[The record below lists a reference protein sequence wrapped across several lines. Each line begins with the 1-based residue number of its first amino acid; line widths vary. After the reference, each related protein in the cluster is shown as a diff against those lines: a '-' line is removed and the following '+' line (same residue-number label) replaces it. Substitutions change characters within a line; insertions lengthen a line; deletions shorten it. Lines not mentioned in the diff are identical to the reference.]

1 MSPHSVNRNALT
13 AFLSL
18 RVLTVLVLLAP
29 LTAGL
34 APAADVHDAGT
45 IPTGAGFSLSLVQP
59 AVALYPT
66 AARLEASGLP
76 AFARHARRDPAV
88 IVGPYAAIDEAEA
101 VQRRLAGSGLRARL
115 LVDESVRRARGFDA
129 VPARGAA
136 ANVLLVA
143 GGGRLS
149 LVVELREEPRH
160 VFTHR
165 AGQVLEVNV
174 GPIIGVVEPRRWQAP
189 EGVDLLQ
196 RVSMDRI
203 DRTIRT
209 RVELSDLARTNV
221 RVLGHRLYIDVW
233 SAESELVG
241 RPFPEV
247 AGRPFTGGQ
256 RGTGAAGREGPPD
269 KRTEAPPYEDQIA
282 PAIARF
288 QSMEPFVLSS
298 VASPSP
304 EVLAALE
311 RSLRELE
318 GWIQDIQA
326 PDESAPAHASL
337 LSAVQIAIEAVQPSF
352 GGDRIARVKEAF
364 ARVTA
369 FEAAT
374 SYRLPATS

>member
-1 MSPHSVNRNALT
+1 MSPNPVNRNALT
-13 AFLSL
+13 AFLGL
-18 RVLTVLVLLAP
+18 RALTVLGVLAL
-29 LTAGL
+29 LMVGL

-45 IPTGAGFSLSLVQP
+45 LPTGAGFSLSLVRP

-101 VQRRLAGSGLRARL
+101 VQRRMARSGLRARL
-115 LVDESVRRARGFDA
+115 LVDESVRRAPGFEA
-129 VPARGAA
+129 VPLRGAA

-149 LVVELREEPRH
+149 LVVEMREEPRH

-165 AGQVLEVNV
+165 ADVVLEVNV
-174 GPIIGVVEPRRWQAP
+174 GPITGVAEARQWQAP
-189 EGVDLLQ
+189 EGVELLQ

-233 SAESELVG
+233 SAESELLGRRRDAGGRVAAAVVG
-241 RPFPEV
+241 RPLGGPQDDE
-247 AGRPFTGGQ
+247 AGPR
-256 RGTGAAGREGPPD
+256 D
-269 KRTEAPPYEDQIA
+269 PPYEEQIA

-311 RSLRELE
+311 RSLRGLE
-318 GWIQDIQA
+318 GWIQEIQA
-326 PDESAPAHASL
+326 PAESAQAHASL
-337 LSAVQIAIEAVQPSF
+337 VAAVGLAIEAVQPSF
-352 GGDRIARVKEAF
+352 GGDRIARAKQAF
-364 ARVTA
+364 ANVA
-369 FEAAT
+369 G
-374 SYRLPATS
+374 